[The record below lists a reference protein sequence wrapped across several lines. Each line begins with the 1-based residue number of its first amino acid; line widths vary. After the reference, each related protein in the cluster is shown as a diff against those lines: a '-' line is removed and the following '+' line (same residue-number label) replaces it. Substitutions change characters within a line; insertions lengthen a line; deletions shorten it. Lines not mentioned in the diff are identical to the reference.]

1 MLINLSNH
9 PSNQWSENQLKAA
22 QRKFGN
28 VIDIPFPHISPKA
41 NSKQVMVKAQ
51 KYFKRVL
58 RILKSS
64 KDKSNAVHLMGELT
78 FVFHLTQM
86 LKKKNIKVIASTTDR
101 IVEEKDD
108 KKIVIFNFV
117 RFREY

>member
-9 PSNQWSENQLKAA
+9 PSNKWSEKQFKAA
-22 QRKFGN
+22 EKKFKS
-28 VIDIPFPHISPKA
+28 VYDLPFPHISPKA
-41 NSKQVMVKAQ
+41 NSKQVELKAK
-51 KYFKRVL
+51 KYYNK
-58 RILKSS
+58 ILSLIKFS

-86 LKKKNIKVIASTTDR
+86 LKKKNIKVVASTTDR
-101 IVEEKDD
+101 IVEEKEG

>member
-9 PSNQWSENQLKAA
+9 PSNQWSDKQFKSATK
-22 QRKFGN
+22 KFKS
-28 VIDIPFPHISPKA
+28 VYDLPFPHISPKA
-41 NSKQVMVKAQ
+41 NSKQVIGKAR
-51 KYFKRVL
+51 KYYEKVL
-58 RILKSS
+58 KIIKSS

-78 FVFHLTQM
+78 FVYQLTQM

-101 IVEEKDD
+101 IVEEKDG

>member
-9 PSNQWSENQLKAA
+9 PSNQWNEKQLKAA
-22 QRKFGN
+22 QRKFKD

-41 NSKQVMVKAQ
+41 NSKQVKVKVR
-51 KYFKRVL
+51 KYFEKVL

-78 FVFHLTQM
+78 FVYQLTQM
-86 LKKKNIKVIASTTDR
+86 LKKKNIKVVASTTDR
-101 IVEEKDD
+101 IVEENNG
-108 KKIVIFNFV
+108 KKIVTFNFV
-117 RFREY
+117 KFREY